1 MDTLTILSIV
11 LDSTLI
17 VLLLVFIYLVKSKKY
32 REDFK
37 ISITVD
43 TTDAMKK
50 IKELQKEVEKLD
62 L

>member
-1 MDTLTILSIV
+1 MDTLTILNIV